1 MVKESGLSD
10 LFSDCKDEKGL
21 GGESIYHRF
30 DNIYVLN
37 LLAASLHTGTQY
49 LKAEH
54 LNGEEPE
61 DLVVSRIHTIN
72 DPKIAHIYRLNLKLN
87 VKRLLRNPFSKQDSK
102 VAMGIVRFII

>member
-49 LKAEH
+49 LKAKH

-61 DLVVSRIHTIN
+61 DLVVSRIQV
-72 DPKIAHIYRLNLKLN
+72 LEQQKL
-87 VKRLLRNPFSKQDSK
+87 LF
-102 VAMGIVRFII
+102 